1 MLRKIMRF
9 AILYYIYQNQ
19 SFTLPEYKLDSLST
33 YVNVVFYNTK
43 YCRCYTYYSIH
54 QKWKNNMKKKFIFI
68 RYHDSC
74 VDNKET
80 NPGAHFSSLLIN
92 VNGALLSALKTCS
105 DRYSFSSVVFLMV
118 SGNLSAT
125 SWSEE
130 GTSSITLIMIFSF

>member
-1 MLRKIMRF
+1 MSMLSSIIQNTVDVIHTIVYIKNEKI
-9 AILYYIYQNQ
+9 I
-19 SFTLPEYKLDSLST
+19 
-33 YVNVVFYNTK
+33 
-43 YCRCYTYYSIH
+43 
-54 QKWKNNMKKKFIFI
+54 WKKFIFI

>member
-19 SFTLPEYKLDSLST
+19 SFTLPEYKLNSLST
-33 YVNVVFYNTK
+33 YVNVVSIIQNTVDV
-43 YCRCYTYYSIH
+43 IH
-54 QKWKNNMKKKFIFI
+54 TIVYIKNEKNNMKKKFIFI

-74 VDNKET
+74 IDNKET

-130 GTSSITLIMIFSF
+130 GTSSITLTMIFSF